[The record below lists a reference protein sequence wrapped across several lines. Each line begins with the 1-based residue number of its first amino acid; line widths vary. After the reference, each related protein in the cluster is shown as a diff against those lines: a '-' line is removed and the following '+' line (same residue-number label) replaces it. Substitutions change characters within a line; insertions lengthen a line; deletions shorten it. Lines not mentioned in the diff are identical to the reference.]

1 MKCPELGNAPGFRR
15 DRRYC
20 STVMAGT
27 QAGSGTKTLHAKL
40 VEHLRYRPRGVP
52 HGDLATITR
61 NCLAQA
67 VEVLEPGAF
76 PAAPQPAEI
85 AGSAMRWAREGVAL
99 ETVLGAYHDGIRS
112 GLEFLAASGG
122 DSDQLV
128 AGARL
133 IVRALEMV
141 TVGASTA
148 YVEEHRLVAKEHQT
162 AAQTLVSA
170 LLSGHGVAQLAKQT
184 GISIAPS
191 YQVVAVSI
199 PQHSDELRPG
209 GGATAGRRKL
219 RRVQAAL
226 ADPLGSRALS
236 LLSTEGGTVLVPIDE
251 TSAFTPL
258 AMTAEVLEVV
268 SEAAEVPL
276 TATVTAGPRCR
287 IPELAGRAHDL
298 LGRIRAANRPPGL
311 YPMADLGKT
320 IGCDGP
326 QQATGAVVTSPNKP
340 RMGRSA

>member
-1 MKCPELGNAPGFRR
+1 
-15 DRRYC
+15 
-20 STVMAGT
+20 MAGT
-27 QAGSGTKTLHAKL
+27 QAGSGIENLRTEL
-40 VEHLRYRPRGVP
+40 VEHLRYPARGVP
-52 HGDLATITR
+52 PGDLATITR
-61 NCLAQA
+61 SCLAEA
-67 VEVLEPGAF
+67 MEVLDPGAF
-76 PAAPQPAEI
+76 PAPPEPAEI
-85 AGSAMRWAREGVAL
+85 AGTAIRWAREGIAL

-112 GLEFLAASGG
+112 GLEFLAAQAGDG
-122 DSDQLV
+122 DSDQV
-128 AGARL
+128 MAGATL

-141 TVGASTA
+141 TVAASAA

-170 LLSGHGVAQLAKQT
+170 LLSGHGVAQLARQT
-184 GISIAPS
+184 GIAVAPS

-209 GGATAGRRKL
+209 GGATAARRKL

-226 ADPLGSRALS
+226 ANPLGSRALS

-251 TSAFTPL
+251 ASALTPL

-276 TATVTAGPRCR
+276 TATVTAGARRR

-298 LGRIRAANRPPGL
+298 LDRIRAANRPPGL
-311 YPMADLGKT
+311 YPMADLGDS
-320 IGCDGP
+320 IGCDSP
-326 QQATGAVVTSPNKP
+326 QQAEGTTVTSPNKR

>member
-1 MKCPELGNAPGFRR
+1 
-15 DRRYC
+15 
-20 STVMAGT
+20 MAGT
-27 QAGSGTKTLHAKL
+27 QAGSGFKTLRTKL
-40 VEHLRYRPRGVP
+40 VEHLRYPARGVP
-52 HGDLATITR
+52 PGDLATITR
-61 NCLAQA
+61 SCLAEA
-67 VEVLEPGAF
+67 MEVLDPGAF
-76 PAAPQPAEI
+76 PAPPEPAEI
-85 AGSAMRWAREGVAL
+85 AGTAIRWAREGIGL
-99 ETVLGAYHDGIRS
+99 ETVLEAYHDGIRS
-112 GLEFLAASGG
+112 GLEFLAAQAGDG
-122 DSDQLV
+122 DSDQV
-128 AGARL
+128 MAGATL

-141 TVGASTA
+141 TVAASAA

-170 LLSGHGVAQLAKQT
+170 LLSGHGVAQLARQT
-184 GISIAPS
+184 GIALAPA

-199 PQHSDELRPG
+199 PQHGDELRPG

-226 ADPLGSRALS
+226 ANPLGSRALS

-251 TSAFTPL
+251 ASALTPL

-276 TATVTAGPRCR
+276 TATVTAGARCR

-311 YPMADLGKT
+311 YPMADLGES
-320 IGCDGP
+320 IGCDSP
-326 QQATGAVVTSPNKP
+326 QQADGTAVTSPNKR